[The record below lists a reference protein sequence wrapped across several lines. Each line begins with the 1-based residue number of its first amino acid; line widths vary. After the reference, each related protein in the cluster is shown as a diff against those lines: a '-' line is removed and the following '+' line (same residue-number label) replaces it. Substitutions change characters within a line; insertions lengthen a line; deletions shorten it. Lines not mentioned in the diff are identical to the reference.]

1 MEEKLIV
8 IVGRAKCNLTEMEYL
23 AKDSF
28 PGLQII
34 KPIEKIVCHPQDK
47 VDEVE
52 YLIQDIVDVYEEP
65 VILMTMDPYILQA
78 IRYYSA
84 TFKIRDRIAYYIV
97 DMDENNPEDI
107 IGLHCITHDLNQA
120 FSQLAIPLN
129 KIINLPHDKQRKEQ
143 EE

>member
-1 MEEKLIV
+1 MNEKLIV

-34 KPIEKIVCHPQDK
+34 KPIEKITYHPQDK

-52 YLIQDIVDVYEEP
+52 ILIQDIVEAYEEP
-65 VILMTMDPYILQA
+65 VVLMTLDPYILQA
-78 IRYYSA
+78 VRYYSA
-84 TFKIRDRIAYYIV
+84 KFKIHDKVAYYIV
-97 DMDENNPEDI
+97 DMDDNNPEDI

-120 FSQLAIPLN
+120 FLQLTIPLTN
-129 KIINLPHDKQRKEQ
+129 IMNIPHD
-143 EE
+143 

>member
-1 MEEKLIV
+1 MNEKLIV
-8 IVGRAKCNLTEMEYL
+8 IVGRVKCNLTEMEYL

-34 KPIEKIVCHPQDK
+34 KPIEKITYHPQDK

-52 YLIQDIVDVYEEP
+52 ILIQDIVEVYEEP
-65 VILMTMDPYILQA
+65 VVLMTLDPYILQA
-78 IRYYSA
+78 VRYYSA
-84 TFKIRDRIAYYIV
+84 KFKIHDKVAYYIV

-120 FSQLAIPLN
+120 FLQLTIPLTN
-129 KIINLPHDKQRKEQ
+129 IMNLPHD
-143 EE
+143 

>member
-1 MEEKLIV
+1 MNEKLIV

-34 KPIEKIVCHPQDK
+34 KPIEKITYHPQDK

-52 YLIQDIVDVYEEP
+52 ILIQDIVEVYEEP
-65 VILMTMDPYILQA
+65 VVLMTLDPYILQA
-78 IRYYSA
+78 VRYYSA
-84 TFKIRDRIAYYIV
+84 KFKIHDKVAYYIV
-97 DMDENNPEDI
+97 DMDDNNPEDI

-120 FSQLAIPLN
+120 FLQLTIPLTN
-129 KIINLPHDKQRKEQ
+129 IMNIPHD
-143 EE
+143 

>member
-1 MEEKLIV
+1 MNEKLIV

-34 KPIEKIVCHPQDK
+34 KPIEKITYHPQDK

-52 YLIQDIVDVYEEP
+52 ILIQDIVEAYEEP
-65 VILMTMDPYILQA
+65 VVLMTLDPYILQA
-78 IRYYSA
+78 VRYYSA
-84 TFKIRDRIAYYIV
+84 KFKIHDKVAYYIV
-97 DMDENNPEDI
+97 DMNENNPEDI

-120 FSQLAIPLN
+120 FLQLTIPLTN
-129 KIINLPHDKQRKEQ
+129 IMNIPHD
-143 EE
+143 

>member
-1 MEEKLIV
+1 MNEKLIV

-34 KPIEKIVCHPQDK
+34 KPIEKITYHPQDK

-52 YLIQDIVDVYEEP
+52 ILIQDIVEVYEDP
-65 VILMTMDPYILQA
+65 VVLMTLDPYILQA
-78 IRYYSA
+78 VRYYSA
-84 TFKIRDRIAYYIV
+84 KFKIHDKVAYYIV
-97 DMDENNPEDI
+97 DMDDNNPEDI

-120 FSQLAIPLN
+120 FLQLTTPLTNIMNIPN
-129 KIINLPHDKQRKEQ
+129 D
-143 EE
+143 

>member
-1 MEEKLIV
+1 MNEKLIV

-34 KPIEKIVCHPQDK
+34 KPIEKITYHPQDK

-52 YLIQDIVDVYEEP
+52 ILIQDIVEAYEEP
-65 VILMTMDPYILQA
+65 VVLMTLDPYILQA
-78 IRYYSA
+78 VRYYSA
-84 TFKIRDRIAYYIV
+84 KFKIRDKVAYYIV
-97 DMDENNPEDI
+97 DMDDNNPEDI

-120 FSQLAIPLN
+120 FLQLATPLTN
-129 KIINLPHDKQRKEQ
+129 IMNIPHD
-143 EE
+143 

>member
-1 MEEKLIV
+1 MNEKLIV

-34 KPIEKIVCHPQDK
+34 KPIEKITYHPQDK

-52 YLIQDIVDVYEEP
+52 ILIQDIVEVYEEP
-65 VILMTMDPYILQA
+65 VVLMTLDPYILQA
-78 IRYYSA
+78 VRYYSA
-84 TFKIRDRIAYYIV
+84 KFKIHDKVAYYIV
-97 DMDENNPEDI
+97 DMDDNNPEDI

-120 FSQLAIPLN
+120 FLQLTTPLTNIMNIPN
-129 KIINLPHDKQRKEQ
+129 D
-143 EE
+143 

>member
-1 MEEKLIV
+1 MNEKLIV
-8 IVGRAKCNLTEMEYL
+8 IIGRAKCNLTEMEYL

-34 KPIEKIVCHPQDK
+34 KPIEKITYHPQDK

-52 YLIQDIVDVYEEP
+52 ILIQDIVEAYEEP
-65 VILMTMDPYILQA
+65 VVLMTLDPYILQA
-78 IRYYSA
+78 VRYYSA
-84 TFKIRDRIAYYIV
+84 KFKIRDKVAYYIV

-120 FSQLAIPLN
+120 FLQLATPLTN
-129 KIINLPHDKQRKEQ
+129 IMNIPHD
-143 EE
+143 

>member
-1 MEEKLIV
+1 MNEKLIV

-34 KPIEKIVCHPQDK
+34 KPIEKITYHPQDK

-52 YLIQDIVDVYEEP
+52 ILIQDIVEVYEEP
-65 VILMTMDPYILQA
+65 VVLMTLDPYILQA
-78 IRYYSA
+78 VRYYSA
-84 TFKIRDRIAYYIV
+84 KFKIHDKVAYYIV

-120 FSQLAIPLN
+120 FSQLATPLT
-129 KIINLPHDKQRKEQ
+129 KIMNIPHD
-143 EE
+143 

>member
-1 MEEKLIV
+1 MNEKLIV

-34 KPIEKIVCHPQDK
+34 KPIEKITYHPQDK

-52 YLIQDIVDVYEEP
+52 ILIQDIVEAYEEP
-65 VILMTMDPYILQA
+65 VVLMTLDPYILQA
-78 IRYYSA
+78 VRYYSA
-84 TFKIRDRIAYYIV
+84 KFKIRDKVAYYIV
-97 DMDENNPEDI
+97 DMDDNNPEDI

-120 FSQLAIPLN
+120 FLQLTTPLTN
-129 KIINLPHDKQRKEQ
+129 IMNIPHD
-143 EE
+143 